1 MATLTQVKVRTHR
14 RELPNSL
21 GPLIAVFMVLLLLG
35 GMIVVLIVVKAA
47 EPAHPS
53 PPGAPP
59 SPPPLP
65 DRDWSSYFRTSPLD
79 VSLPDSDMALTFFAH
94 GSCADQRKQQR
105 FWRTL
110 LNTRPQLFVF
120 NGDIVYGDCANA
132 SSCEELPT
140 AWRDLFNND
149 NFGVARAEVPLTGV
163 LDDHDYGQND
173 CHALNPHK
181 GFGKEIFLE
190 RFGVPSTDARHSR
203 PGLYTAHTFGPIGR
217 RTQII
222 LTDSRW
228 FRSRFVPS
236 TCAHAHWPLPAYC
249 LGQERYLAYNLSDS
263 RGQTMLG
270 EAQWQWL
277 ESVLRE
283 PADLRLIVSTVQV
296 LATGHGWERW
306 GLIPTE
312 VERLL
317 RLIGTTGARGV
328 VLVSGDRHT
337 GGFYRLPKGQTYDGG
352 RGGQGTAPYDLIEVT
367 SSSLTHSFRT
377 TVDEPASLRLG
388 MLTHQNNFGTVSVDW
403 DARTVTLDLRASD
416 DCGNSPQAWGQMC
429 TGPGNGTAGKMI
441 MNMTISLD
449 SLAPS

>member
-1 MATLTQVKVRTHR
+1 
-14 RELPNSL
+14 
-21 GPLIAVFMVLLLLG
+21 
-35 GMIVVLIVVKAA
+35 
-47 EPAHPS
+47 
-53 PPGAPP
+53 
-59 SPPPLP
+59 
-65 DRDWSSYFRTSPLD
+65 
-79 VSLPDSDMALTFFAH
+79 
-94 GSCADQRKQQR
+94 
-105 FWRTL
+105 
-110 LNTRPQLFVF
+110 
-120 NGDIVYGDCANA
+120 
-132 SSCEELPT
+132 
-140 AWRDLFNND
+140 
-149 NFGVARAEVPLTGV
+149 
-163 LDDHDYGQND
+163 
-173 CHALNPHK
+173 
-181 GFGKEIFLE
+181 
-190 RFGVPSTDARHSR
+190 
-203 PGLYTAHTFGPIGR
+203 
-217 RTQII
+217 
-222 LTDSRW
+222 
-228 FRSRFVPS
+228 
-236 TCAHAHWPLPAYC
+236 
-249 LGQERYLAYNLSDS
+249 
-263 RGQTMLG
+263 MLG

-403 DARTVTLDLRASD
+403 DAGRDARPEGRRLRQLAA
-416 DCGNSPQAWGQMC
+416 GVGQMC

>member
-35 GMIVVLIVVKAA
+35 GMIVALIVVKAGVGRSILRVRLHRLHLTRSRLVLLFPHITTGR
-47 EPAHPS
+47 EPPRLGHGAH
-53 PPGAPP
+53 
-59 SPPPLP
+59 L
-65 DRDWSSYFRTSPLD
+65 FRARQLR
-79 VSLPDSDMALTFFAH
+79 
-94 GSCADQRKQQR
+94 DQRKQQR

-181 GFGKEIFLE
+181 GL
-190 RFGVPSTDARHSR
+190 ARRSSSSALACLQPTRATR

-249 LGQERYLAYNLSDS
+249 LGQERTS
-263 RGQTMLG
+263 
-270 EAQWQWL
+270 
-277 ESVLRE
+277 
-283 PADLRLIVSTVQV
+283 
-296 LATGHGWERW
+296 
-306 GLIPTE
+306 PT
-312 VERLL
+312 
-317 RLIGTTGARGV
+317 I
-328 VLVSGDRHT
+328 
-337 GGFYRLPKGQTYDGG
+337 
-352 RGGQGTAPYDLIEVT
+352 
-367 SSSLTHSFRT
+367 
-377 TVDEPASLRLG
+377 
-388 MLTHQNNFGTVSVDW
+388 
-403 DARTVTLDLRASD
+403 
-416 DCGNSPQAWGQMC
+416 
-429 TGPGNGTAGKMI
+429 
-441 MNMTISLD
+441 
-449 SLAPS
+449 